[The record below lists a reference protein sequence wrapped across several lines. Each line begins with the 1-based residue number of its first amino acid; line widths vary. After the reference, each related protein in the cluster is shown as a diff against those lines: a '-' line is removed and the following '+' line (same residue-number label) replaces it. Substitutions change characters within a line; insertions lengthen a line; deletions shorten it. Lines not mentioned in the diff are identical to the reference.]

1 MSQDRELTDP
11 DGHQKPDRPSAS
23 SLPWAGPAESTASTR
38 RVLAVRTERAVF
50 ILMASNRWLWVST
63 GHGNYYIQSS
73 SQSSKTPSQRQGC
86 GT

>member
-1 MSQDRELTDP
+1 MSQDSELIDP
-11 DGHQKPDRPSAS
+11 DSHQKPDRPSAS
-23 SLPWAGPAESTASTR
+23 SLPRDGPAESTASTR

-50 ILMASNRWLWVST
+50 ILMASNRLLWVST
-63 GHGNYYIQSS
+63 GHGNYIQSS

>member
-1 MSQDRELTDP
+1 MSQDSELIDP
-11 DGHQKPDRPSAS
+11 DSHQKPDRPSAS
-23 SLPWAGPAESTASTR
+23 SLPRAESTASTR

-50 ILMASNRWLWVST
+50 ILMASNRLLWVST
-63 GHGNYYIQSS
+63 GHGNYIQSS

>member
-63 GHGNYYIQSS
+63 GHGNYIQSS